1 MLASICSSRLAA
13 LACVKF
19 RSRELTALNLLPSM
33 ATVVAR
39 KQAGAPADHDEFATD
54 FADGRAIV
62 LAEIRDG
69 LEVRRQA
76 AREPHHF
83 DVPLAFPLKLAAGL
97 NAVEVAVYVEL
108 QHHGCM
114 VSGPSRQ
121 LRMHAPKAKLPEI
134 ELVDEKVDHPHRV
147 FLGDIG
153 FQLRR
158 KHRSLSAIRPAH
170 KARHRNSPRLRRRDA
185 QAESLF

>member
-33 ATVVAR
+33 ATVVAVSRPARPQTTMNSRQTLRMAGPLSLR
-39 KQAGAPADHDEFATD
+39 KSAMVLKSGA
-54 FADGRAIV
+54 
-62 LAEIRDG
+62 
-69 LEVRRQA
+69 RQ
-76 AREPHHF
+76 PVSHII
-83 DVPLAFPLKLAAGL
+83 DVPLAFPLKPAAGL

-147 FLGDIG
+147 FLGDIV

-170 KARHRNSPRLRRRDA
+170 KARHRNSPRL
-185 QAESLF
+185 

>member
-19 RSRELTALNLLPSM
+19 RSRELTALELAS
-33 ATVVAR
+33 VDGDRCGR

-76 AREPHHF
+76 AREPHHRRS
-83 DVPLAFPLKLAAGL
+83 AGI
-97 NAVEVAVYVEL
+97 
-108 QHHGCM
+108 
-114 VSGPSRQ
+114 P
-121 LRMHAPKAKLPEI
+121 
-134 ELVDEKVDHPHRV
+134 
-147 FLGDIG
+147 
-153 FQLRR
+153 
-158 KHRSLSAIRPAH
+158 
-170 KARHRNSPRLRRRDA
+170 A
-185 QAESLF
+185 QAGGWTERG